1 MFTLLFD
8 LLSRAA
14 ILLFLLNLSEEF
26 VSRISNTWM
35 LFSASCLIISVM
47 FFSVSSG
54 SSKLVRIPSSMIGRL
69 PYLKISKN
77 NEHRNWWSKTYLTD
91 SCLTCLTF
99 SLNVTWGGDQKHD
112 FSQKPFIVYSSYL
125 HSETLMNFTGLFD
138 INTQLK
144 NSILVKL
151 YVDLYSI
158 VLRMWGQPVESEIW
172 CRELFGPSS

>member
-69 PYLKISKN
+69 PYLNISKI
-77 NEHRNWWSKTYLTD
+77 EIPHSYYHFSSKTYLTD

-99 SLNVTWGGDQKHD
+99 SLNDTWGAG
-112 FSQKPFIVYSSYL
+112 
-125 HSETLMNFTGLFD
+125 
-138 INTQLK
+138 
-144 NSILVKL
+144 
-151 YVDLYSI
+151 
-158 VLRMWGQPVESEIW
+158 R
-172 CRELFGPSS
+172 